1 MQLFDP
7 VPSQLIERVR
17 GEYLEMPGL
26 KLTPVQARRLWSLD
40 DRVCERVLTA
50 LVQSKFLA
58 KTRDG
63 SFVLQATR

>member
-1 MQLFDP
+1 MHLFDP
-7 VPSQLIERVR
+7 VPAHLIDRVR

-40 DRVCERVLTA
+40 AKVCERLLTA

-58 KTRDG
+58 RTRDG
-63 SFVLQATR
+63 SFVLDSTR